1 MSQNNN
7 GDHTNQALELSTAV
21 PTHADGPFPNH
32 NKGGHIEEQ
41 RTESK
46 MISGDVNG
54 KKIISARKVEANRQN
69 SRKSTGPRTAAG
81 KKKVS
86 RNAIRH
92 GFFSKWLLVQ
102 HPDAKESP
110 EEYEEFY
117 ADIRAHYQPADWLE
131 HLWVEKI
138 AVCAWRLRRLIRGES
153 GQIARALA
161 EHSHALR
168 QPRPDILTETE
179 SAPLND
185 PEMDAMTDH
194 LFLPEK
200 EELDKILRC
209 EAMINRELNHAMAE
223 LERLQARRKGGNDR
237 GIDST
242 KQSQEGL

>member
-7 GDHTNQALELSTAV
+7 DDPTNQSVELSAAF
-21 PTHADGPFPNH
+21 PTHADGPLSNH
-32 NKGGHIEEQ
+32 NKGDHIEEQ
-41 RTESK
+41 RTEST
-46 MISGDVNG
+46 ISGDVNG

-81 KKKVS
+81 KKRVS
-86 RNAIRH
+86 RNAVQH

-102 HPDAKESP
+102 HPDAKESLD
-110 EEYEEFY
+110 EYEDFY

-161 EHSHALR
+161 GHSHVR

-179 SAPLND
+179 SGSLSD

-209 EAMINRELNHAMAE
+209 EAMINRELNHAIAE
-223 LERLQARRKGGNDR
+223 LERLQTRRKGGNDH
-237 GIDST
+237 GIDFT
-242 KQSQEGL
+242 KQSQEAL